1 MGTYTRPE
9 VFTSRGLSIFFSV
22 RIFCIT
28 LIHFF
33 SSLVFSLTRIF
44 IDLSL
49 FGFYI
54 KLLCCCLQ
62 WIISISFSVIL
73 MRLVLWNLDRDRWI
87 IFIGL
92 GLDLVQW
99 FGEEF
104 RENERNEKWLNAI
117 NVIGVWTH
125 TIQRVMKMDP
135 FILIET

>member
-1 MGTYTRPE
+1 MDGIRPE
-9 VFTSRGLSIFFSV
+9 VFMSRGLSFSVDFFS
-22 RIFCIT
+22 
-28 LIHFF
+28 
-33 SSLVFSLTRIF
+33 RIF

-99 FGEEF
+99 FGISKS
-104 RENERNEKWLNAI
+104 ENVQANCLN
-117 NVIGVWTH
+117 
-125 TIQRVMKMDP
+125 
-135 FILIET
+135 ILCNSCYVAD